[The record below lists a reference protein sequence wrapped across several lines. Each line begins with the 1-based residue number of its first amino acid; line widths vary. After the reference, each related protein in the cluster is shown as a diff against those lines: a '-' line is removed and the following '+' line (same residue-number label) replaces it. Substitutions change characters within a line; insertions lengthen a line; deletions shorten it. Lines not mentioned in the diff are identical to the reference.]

1 MRLALD
7 LPNFPPLG
15 MPELVRTLAAEAAPV
30 WDGLFVWDHL
40 LPLDGAGRV
49 HDTWELLHVAA
60 AANER
65 LVVGPM
71 IVALG
76 RREPA
81 EVAERALALE
91 AAAPG
96 RVAVGF
102 GTGNGH
108 DLRAAGV
115 RLPDAELRAVVARRA
130 AELRAA
136 LPASIPLWASGA
148 WPPKPG
154 GLLGAG
160 VAAGAV
166 PIALGGE
173 RGYGPPPPGEV
184 PSVRGQVGAGGVVAF
199 TGRTATGGPLAL
211 ADYVDAG
218 LDWWLEDLYRAS
230 PQEALEA
237 ARRGPAARVVG
248 LG

>member
-1 MRLALD
+1 VRLALD

-15 MPELVRTLAAEAAPV
+15 TPEAVRELAAEAAPA
-30 WDGLFVWDHL
+30 WEGLFLWDHL
-40 LPLDGAGRV
+40 LPLDGADRV
-49 HDTWELLHVAA
+49 HDTWKLLEVAA
-60 AANER
+60 EANER

-76 RREPA
+76 RREAPA
-81 EVAERALALE
+81 VAERARALE

-96 RVAVGF
+96 RVVVGF
-102 GTGNGH
+102 GTGNGR

-115 RLPDAELRAVVARRA
+115 CLPDGELRALVAERA

-136 LPASIPLWASGA
+136 LPASIPLWTSGA

-160 VAAGAV
+160 VATGAF

-173 RGYGPPPPGEV
+173 RGYGPPPPEEIAA
-184 PSVRGQVGAGGVVAF
+184 VRRQVGVDGVVAF
-199 TGRTATGGPLAL
+199 TGRTAARGPSAL
-211 ADYVDAG
+211 ADYAAGG
-218 LDWWLEDLYRAS
+218 LDWWLEDLYRAT
-230 PQEALEA
+230 PGRALET
-237 ARRGPAARVVG
+237 ARRGPGAYVVG
-248 LG
+248 SG